1 MKYDLGLGTKTKAKM
16 LYHDIMHVDIHG
28 DDAFVKVGFNEPVPD
43 FELMQY
49 TGLKDKNG
57 KEIYEGDIVKDYQ
70 GQIAEMKFFA
80 GSNSSEFGAFSENNR
95 LQSPLEIIGNIYQNG
110 DLLK

>member
-1 MKYDLGLGTKTKAKM
+1 MRKIRFRAWDKDESKM

-57 KEIYEGDIVKDYQ
+57 KEIYEGDIVKELLAAGLFAVGISAGEDIDMWCRLACQ
-70 GQIAEMKFFA
+70 GPFFYNA
-80 GSNSSEFGAFSENNR
+80 R
-95 LQSPLEIIGNIYQNG
+95 LFPCC
-110 DLLK
+110 